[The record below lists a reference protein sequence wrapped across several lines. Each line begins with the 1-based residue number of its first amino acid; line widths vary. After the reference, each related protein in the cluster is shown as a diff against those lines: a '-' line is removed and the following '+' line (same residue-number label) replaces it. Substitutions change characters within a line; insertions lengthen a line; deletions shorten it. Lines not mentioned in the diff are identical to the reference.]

1 METELDDQPELEL
14 DRAMPTPTQAEP
26 GSKMKIEILRMR
38 VEQFEELFH
47 PEDLTVEKMANAR
60 KSDEDPW

>member
-14 DRAMPTPTQAEP
+14 DRAMPKPTQAEP
-26 GSKMKIEILRMR
+26 GSAKKIEILRMR
-38 VEQFEELFH
+38 VQYFEELHH
-47 PEDLTVEKMANAR
+47 PDDLTLEKIANAR

>member
-14 DRAMPTPTQAEP
+14 DRAMPKPTQAEP
-26 GSKMKIEILRMR
+26 GSAKKIEILRMR
-38 VEQFEELFH
+38 VMQFEELHH
-47 PEDLTVEKMANAR
+47 PDDLTVEKIANAR

>member
-14 DRAMPTPTQAEP
+14 DRAMPKPTQAEP
-26 GSKMKIEILRMR
+26 GSAKKIEILQMR
-38 VEQFEELFH
+38 VMQFEELHH
-47 PEDLTVEKMANAR
+47 PDDLTVEKMANAR